1 MFGFLKDPDRRAIL
15 SWLGGG
21 TVVVAGGIWT
31 VVTFVVDHKKSPE
44 KQSGPKVELSG
55 QGITSGGNISVG
67 RDLTVTNGPNKE
79 QIDQLQ
85 KPYVEQ
91 LSAKDAQI
99 AALIKQN
106 GDLIQNLL
114 KNDPAAGPATRQAV
128 TQAVESI
135 AQGAAEGDARLRQA
149 LDLLKA
155 NKVAEASQLLSA
167 FASDKSAQAEQATA
181 QAEKDRKDAVAAY
194 RNLGAIAGLRDPKRA
209 LEAYERALTLDPDDM
224 DSLLWVGFIQIDHGD
239 LGEAQTRLERAL
251 TLARSSDQKLY
262 KSSALTGIG
271 GIRQKKGDLAGALQS
286 YNDSVAI
293 SDRLAKSDPGNALW
307 QVGLSVSYEKIG
319 DVRVAQG
326 DLAGALKS
334 YNDGHAIFDRFA
346 KSTPA
351 TPFGRAVSRVSY
363 EKIGDVQL
371 AQGDAR
377 RRAEILQRWS
387 RHLRPAGEIGSR
399 QRPLAARLSRRRSPG
414 SATCRSAQGD
424 LAGALKSYNDGLA
437 IITRLAKTDPG
448 NADWQRGFSV
458 SFNKVGDVQVA
469 QGDLA
474 GALKSYND
482 GHAIFDRLAKS
493 DPGNDDW
500 QHDLS
505 ASFNRVGDVHTRAG
519 QPRRRAEIL

>member
-1 MFGFLKDPDRRAIL
+1 M
-15 SWLGGG
+15 
-21 TVVVAGGIWT
+21 VAGGIWT
-31 VVTFVVDHKKSPE
+31 VVTFVVDRKKSPE

-181 QAEKDRKDAVAAY
+181 QAEKDRKDAVAAS
-194 RNLGAIAGLRDPKRA
+194 IATSGPSPAFATPKRA

-251 TLARSSDQKLY
+251 TLARSSDPK
-262 KSSALTGIG
+262 
-271 GIRQKKGDLAGALQS
+271 
-286 YNDSVAI
+286 DST
-293 SDRLAKSDPGNALW
+293 N
-307 QVGLSVSYEKIG
+307 
-319 DVRVAQG
+319 
-326 DLAGALKS
+326 
-334 YNDGHAIFDRFA
+334 
-346 KSTPA
+346 
-351 TPFGRAVSRVSY
+351 
-363 EKIGDVQL
+363 
-371 AQGDAR
+371 
-377 RRAEILQRWS
+377 
-387 RHLRPAGEIGSR
+387 
-399 QRPLAARLSRRRSPG
+399 
-414 SATCRSAQGD
+414 
-424 LAGALKSYNDGLA
+424 
-437 IITRLAKTDPG
+437 
-448 NADWQRGFSV
+448 
-458 SFNKVGDVQVA
+458 
-469 QGDLA
+469 
-474 GALKSYND
+474 
-482 GHAIFDRLAKS
+482 
-493 DPGNDDW
+493 
-500 QHDLS
+500 
-505 ASFNRVGDVHTRAG
+505 
-519 QPRRRAEIL
+519 PRR